1 MEALGAQRK
10 IRLVLRGERVD
21 KSSPAEEPQ
30 RAATSLWQAY
40 QGLYLQGDNDRV
52 GNLIFR
58 T

>member
-40 QGLYLQGDNDRV
+40 HTCRATMTELE
-52 GNLIFR
+52 

>member
-21 KSSPAEEPQ
+21 KFSPAEEPQ
-30 RAATSLWQAY
+30 RAVTYLPLT
-40 QGLYLQGDNDRV
+40 GLPYLQGDNVRV